1 MTENEKLKR
10 DGSATVMKKEDT
22 SSDLQLSKLCDEL
35 NVLQEKNAQLKEEIS
50 KLNQN
55 KIDSITDEFSE
66 DLE

>member
-10 DGSATVMKKEDT
+10 DGSATDVMKEDA
-22 SSDLQLSKLCDEL
+22 SSALQLSKLNDEL
-35 NVLQEKNAQLKEEIS
+35 NVLQEKNAQLEEEIS